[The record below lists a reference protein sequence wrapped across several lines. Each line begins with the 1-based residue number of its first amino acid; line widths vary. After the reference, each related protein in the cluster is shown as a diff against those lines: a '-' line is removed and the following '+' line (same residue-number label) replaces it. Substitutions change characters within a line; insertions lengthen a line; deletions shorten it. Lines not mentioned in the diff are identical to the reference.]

1 MYGHPSDQEQNVTG
15 TTCHRATRA
24 ACALVLLM
32 GTLAALTF
40 YTARPALANNCSTE
54 QTIFVKDTGNSGV
67 RGASG
72 DIYIRDRSLDS
83 TCSNNPGAWSMV
95 NFFSSDQTDQGETG
109 YREY

>member
-15 TTCHRATRA
+15 TTCHRTARP

-40 YTARPALANNCSTE
+40 YAARPALANNCSTE

-72 DIYIRDRSLDS
+72 DLDRSRSWQSGVTGGRFLREVWDLRM
-83 TCSNNPGAWSMV
+83 G
-95 NFFSSDQTDQGETG
+95 DLQG
-109 YREY
+109 